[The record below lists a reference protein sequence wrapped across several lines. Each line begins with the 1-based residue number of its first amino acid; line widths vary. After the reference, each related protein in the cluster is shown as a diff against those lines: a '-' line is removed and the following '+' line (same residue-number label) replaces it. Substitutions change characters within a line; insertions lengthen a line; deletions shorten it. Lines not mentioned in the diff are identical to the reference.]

1 MSRIG
6 KKPVPLGKGVDVQVA
21 DQQVTVKGPLGQLS
35 WGLKDG
41 LSVEVRDGHVHVGRS
56 NDTSTLKALH
66 GLTRM
71 EMNNLVE
78 GVTKGYERTLELT
91 GVGYRAQ
98 VQDQNLTLNVGFAHP
113 VTMNIPQG
121 VQASVDKQTVISV
134 KGIDKRLVTQVAAN
148 IRGVRPPDVYKQKG
162 IKYSGETL
170 IKKAGKAGKK

>member
-6 KKPVPLGKGVDVQVA
+6 QKPVPLAKGVDVQVI

-35 WGLKDG
+35 WGLNDG
-41 LSVEVRDGHVHVGRS
+41 VNVEVKNGHVHVGRS
-56 NDTSTLKALH
+56 SDTPRLKALH

-78 GVTKGYERTLELT
+78 GVAKGYEQTLELT

-98 VQDQNLTLNVGFAHP
+98 VQGQALTLNVGFAHP
-113 VTMNIPQG
+113 VIMNIPQG
-121 VQASVDKQTVISV
+121 VSASVDKQTMISV

-148 IRGVRPPDVYKQKG
+148 IRNVRPPDVYKQKG

>member
-6 KKPVPLGKGVDVQVA
+6 KKPVLIAKGVEVQVSGR
-21 DQQVTVKGPLGQLS
+21 QVNVKGPLGQMS
-35 WGLKDG
+35 WGLAEG
-41 LSVEVRDGHVHVGRS
+41 MSVEVKDNHIHVGR
-56 NDTSTLKALH
+56 NGETPKLKALH

-71 EMNNLVE
+71 ELHNLVE

-98 VQDQNLTLNVGFAHP
+98 VQGQNLNLNVGFAHP
-113 VTMNIPQG
+113 VSVNIPKG
-121 VQASVDKQTVISV
+121 VQASVDKQTVVLV

-148 IRGVRPPDVYKQKG
+148 IRSVRPPDVYKQKG
-162 IKYSGETL
+162 IKYSGEVL

>member
-6 KKPVPLGKGVDVQVA
+6 KKPVPLSKGVDVQVA

-41 LSVEVRDGHVHVGRS
+41 LSVEVRDGHVHVARS

>member
-6 KKPVPLGKGVDVQVA
+6 KKPVPLAEGVDVQVA
-21 DQQVTVKGPLGQLS
+21 ARQVTVRGPLGQLT
-35 WGLKDG
+35 WGLNDG
-41 LSVEVRDGHVHVGRS
+41 LNVEVKDGHVYVDRS
-56 NDTSTLKALH
+56 SDTSRLKALH

-78 GVTKGYERTLELT
+78 GVTKGYERTLELA

-98 VQDQNLTLNVGFAHP
+98 IQGQNLSLNVGFAHP
-113 VTMNIPQG
+113 VTITIPQG

-134 KGIDKRLVTQVAAN
+134 KGINKRLVTQVAAN
-148 IRGVRPPDVYKQKG
+148 IRSVRPPDVYKQKG
-162 IKYSGETL
+162 IKYSGEAL

>member
-6 KKPVPLGKGVDVQVA
+6 KKPVPIEKGVEVQIA
-21 DQQVTVKGPLGQLS
+21 GRQVTIKGPLGQLGWS
-35 WGLKDG
+35 LGDG
-41 LSVEVRDGHVHVGRS
+41 VSVDVRGGEIHVGR
-56 NDTSTLKALH
+56 NGDAPKLRALH

-71 EMNNLVE
+71 EVHNLVE

-98 VQDQNLTLNVGFAHP
+98 VQGQELTLNVGFSHS
-113 VTMNIPQG
+113 VSVSIPQG
-121 VQASVDKQTVISV
+121 IQATVEKQTVVLI

-148 IRGVRPPDVYKQKG
+148 IRSVRPPDVYKQKG
-162 IKYSGETL
+162 IKYSGEVL